1 MSQSLRASEPRHRPL
16 APCPVLPPSLSLTS
30 KPKACP
36 SGPVEESEG
45 LGRVCAP
52 FPREG
57 AQRCQ
62 PDVSPTLLHPAV
74 CSTPARTRMDCR
86 SDKQQDLRL
95 DGVRKDRRGDLGLWP
110 LNQRFKPEGIEP
122 ERRGSD
128 RICINT
134 LFTSHNHHH
143 RHHHRQYNQHYH
155 HHHTHTNTITT
166 INDAII
172 TSTTTTPSIIS
183 AEPDLS

>member
-122 ERRGSD
+122 ERRGSAL
-128 RICINT
+128 T
-134 LFTSHNHHH
+134 PSSHHII
-143 RHHHRQYNQHYH
+143 
-155 HHHTHTNTITT
+155 TITVTTIASTTNTT
-166 INDAII
+166 
-172 TSTTTTPSIIS
+172 TTTTPTQTPSPPS
-183 AEPDLS
+183 TMPS